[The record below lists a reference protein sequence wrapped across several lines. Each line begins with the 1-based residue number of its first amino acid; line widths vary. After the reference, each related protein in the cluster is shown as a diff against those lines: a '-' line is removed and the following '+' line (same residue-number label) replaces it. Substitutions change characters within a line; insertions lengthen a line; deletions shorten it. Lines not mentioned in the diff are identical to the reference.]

1 MPNYSTKVYSNP
13 MEARKAADNE
23 DRPNLREIR
32 SVQDKSKKINKL
44 KNPKFYGYSNIKKY

>member
-23 DRPNLREIR
+23 DRANLREIR

-44 KNPKFYGYSNIKKY
+44 KNPKFYGYTNIKKY